1 MAMRRVIR
9 MLSRR
14 SGFIAAL
21 AVGLLAAQAITV
33 SHELDAADHEPGQS
47 CEVCLA
53 ASVFGGANV
62 ADAPPLHSPGLTH
75 PADTDYRQLLL
86 SYAPRDFRARAPPSA
101 S

>member
-62 ADAPPLHSPGLTH
+62 AAASLPPAARLTQ
-75 PADTDYRQLLL
+75 PVDTDFRPLPL

>member
-1 MAMRRVIR
+1 MVTRCVIR
-9 MLSRR
+9 KLSRR

-21 AVGLLAAQAITV
+21 AVAVLAAQAVTV

-53 ASVFGGANV
+53 ASVLGGANV
-62 ADAPPLHSPGLTH
+62 AAVSLPAAVATARAVDTACRPLP
-75 PADTDYRQLLL
+75 L
-86 SYAPRDFRARAPPSA
+86 SCVPRDFRARSPPFA